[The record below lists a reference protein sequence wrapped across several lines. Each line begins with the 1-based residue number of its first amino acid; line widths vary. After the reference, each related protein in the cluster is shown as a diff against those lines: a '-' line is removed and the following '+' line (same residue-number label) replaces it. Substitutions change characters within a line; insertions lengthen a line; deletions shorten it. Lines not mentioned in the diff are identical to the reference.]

1 MSAGNVGLRKFALCI
16 FAMTICGAVGT
27 LIAIAYPRHG
37 FIAGWLGFWAYV
49 RIESL
54 IKRAP

>member
-1 MSAGNVGLRKFALCI
+1 MGANTEWRKFALCI
-16 FAMTICGAVGT
+16 FAMTICATVGT

-37 FIAGWLGFWAYV
+37 FVAGWLSMWLYV

-54 IKRAP
+54 IRRAP